1 MTSSSY
7 SGIFINKIF
16 HQEYEE
22 KIKEN
27 IEDNKKDEIIIEND
41 IKQREIENFSQKI
54 LVEVRMELTL

>member
-7 SGIFINKIF
+7 SGILINKIF

-27 IEDNKKDEIIIEND
+27 TEVNKKDEIIIEND